1 MFELGEDRHTNA
13 VIKVIGVGGGG
24 SNAVSNM
31 ISAGLVGVDFITA
44 NTDKQALDKSL
55 APIKIQ
61 LGQCSTKGLGA
72 GANPQVG
79 RHSAEEDV
87 DSIADALSGADMVF
101 ITCGMGGGTGT
112 GAAPVIAQVAKD
124 SGALTVAVVT
134 KPFSFE
140 GKKRMRQAEEGLAE
154 LKRHVDTIITI
165 PNQRLLGI
173 IEKNTTFKESFQKV
187 DDVLHQAVK
196 GISDVIMMDG
206 YVNLD
211 FADVKTI
218 MSNMGRAVMGV
229 GVAKG
234 ENRAVVA
241 AQKAISSPLLEEGN
255 IDGARGV
262 LINFTGGKDLTMSE
276 IIESSNII
284 QEAADEDANIIFGSV
299 INEDL
304 VDEIHVTVI
313 ATGFEDMPSVMGI
326 EAHCLP
332 KPAAMAQPLADV
344 PPVHQTAVHVPKI
357 QAVANSS
364 YSDVHEINVG
374 DEFYLGKIQNLKD
387 YIESAPGAYKK
398 AAGQDYRNETLGI
411 EDDDLDVPTFLRRHA
426 D

>member
-1 MFELGEDRHTNA
+1 MFELGEDRHSNA
-13 VIKVIGVGGGG
+13 VLKVIGVGGGG

-31 ISAGLVGVDFITA
+31 ISAGLQGVDFITA

-61 LGQCSTKGLGA
+61 LGQDSTKGLGA
-72 GANPQVG
+72 GANPQIG
-79 RHSAEEDV
+79 RHAAEEDL
-87 DSIADALSGADMVF
+87 DAIRDALSGADMVF
-101 ITCGMGGGTGT
+101 VTCGMGGGTGT
-112 GAAPVIAQVAKD
+112 GAAPVIAQAAKEI
-124 SGALTVAVVT
+124 GALTVAVVT
-134 KPFSFE
+134 KPFNFE
-140 GKKRMRQAEEGLAE
+140 GKKRLRQAEEGLDE
-154 LKRHVDTIITI
+154 LKRSVDTIITI
-165 PNQRLLGI
+165 PNQRLLGV
-173 IEKNTTFKESFQKV
+173 IEKSTSFKESFRIV

-196 GISDVIMMDG
+196 GISDVIMMNG

-218 MSNMGRAVMGV
+218 MSSMGRAVMGV

-234 ENRAVVA
+234 ENRAIEA

-262 LINFTGGKDLTMSE
+262 LINFTGGTDLTMSE
-276 IIESSNII
+276 IIEASNII

-313 ATGFEDMPSVMGI
+313 ATGFEDIAIQAVSLERHG
-326 EAHCLP
+326 LP
-332 KPAAMAQPLADV
+332 KPMALPADV
-344 PPVHQTAVHVPKI
+344 PPPLPGE
-357 QAVANSS
+357 AVAHAPV
-364 YSDVHEINVG
+364 SDVQEINVG
-374 DEFYLGKIQNLKD
+374 DEFYVGKVQNLKD
-387 YIESAPGAYKK
+387 YMNAAPGVYKK
-398 AAGQDYRNETLGI
+398 AVGQDYRNETLGI